1 MEINGYN
8 FILTCDACPEQYD
21 VFSNGKKVGY
31 VRLRFGC
38 LTADYNNVKVYH
50 HCFNNDEYKGS
61 FDTNAERD
69 KFLTLIAKK
78 LKFEERRRA
87 DNGRLG

>member
-8 FILTCDACPEQYD
+8 FICTCDACPEQYD
-21 VFSNGKKVGY
+21 VFRNGKQVGY

-38 LTADYNNVKVYH
+38 LTADYKNVKVYH

-69 KFLTLIAKK
+69 IFLTFIAKK

-87 DNGRLG
+87 DNGRMD